1 MRTDP
6 GISAAAASDAYSDL
20 SRAEVVKGRPVALNG
35 DEYTVFGY
43 GADPD
48 SGFHATAYQ
57 NKKTNGIIIAYRG
70 TDPDIKAHTR
80 TALQD
85 AAVDFSMVRDRLN
98 PQKSAADAFTQ
109 KILDKA
115 ERFGVPKSQVTVA
128 GHSLGGTL
136 AEIEASEFGLRGVTF
151 NSYGAVDLGYDVPEG
166 GDKIVNYVMAGDP
179 VSAASRHYGQVVT
192 LASDQDLARLRD
204 ARYLD
209 APIDAIPPN
218 PLLGMSMGDHSITWF
233 TGHDSVLKPENMAQ
247 AMRNYAQFKPAID
260 HFRGDVY
267 NARAELAL
275 ALNSTQHL
283 NFESTYAHLS
293 PRMQQQL
300 AEYHAVTVD
309 PVIRDALEHNRVAAG
324 VTRALDQGSAIS
336 RAGGEYL
343 QQGGEQA
350 ARGFR
355 SVGQAVQ
362 QRADEVSRVAGT
374 ATPLDPVLAGG
385 VAVGAKAFGHV
396 AHAEAEGLART
407 SHLAGEAAHA
417 AGQLAADVGQGLKH
431 GVERGLHAYASA
443 VQSGVHR
450 GEAAIVRGVDDAI
463 ENHARLEKM
472 VDAVGHAYAD
482 ARRTV
487 TRGADAVQRAA
498 GDAYDTLSHPGRW
511 FGQAPATASADAPR
525 PARTHPA
532 APAEPA
538 LASGDPRHPDSANHA
553 LYSELHRRIPDASEA
568 RLLQFTAACH
578 AHKIT
583 AQNLRQ
589 IHFDRDGGHML
600 FQGAGMWATPASV
613 DVQAP
618 SPQPQQSIQQIQQ
631 REQQR
636 AQMMG
641 WLPPQN
647 VVGPQGPAFAGR

>member
-1 MRTDP
+1 MVR
-6 GISAAAASDAYSDL
+6 
-20 SRAEVVKGRPVALNG
+20 
-35 DEYTVFGY
+35 
-43 GADPD
+43 
-48 SGFHATAYQ
+48 
-57 NKKTNGIIIAYRG
+57 
-70 TDPDIKAHTR
+70 DIG
-80 TALQD
+80 
-85 AAVDFSMVRDRLN
+85 VDYSMVRDRIN
-98 PQKSAADAFTQ
+98 AQEKAAHEFTARVIEAA
-109 KILDKA
+109 KLSGISRDHVSL
-115 ERFGVPKSQVTVA
+115 V
-128 GHSLGGTL
+128 GHSLGGAL
-136 AEIEASEFGLRGVTF
+136 VEIESSNFDLRGMTF
-151 NSYGAVDLGYDVPEG
+151 NSYGAVDLGYDIPEG

-192 LASDQDLARLRD
+192 LASDQDLAKLRD

-233 TGHDSVLKPENMAQ
+233 TGHDSVLKPENMARG
-247 AMRNYAQFKPAID
+247 MRNYAQFKPAID

-275 ALNSTQHL
+275 ALNSTEHL

-293 PRMQQQL
+293 ARMQQQL
-300 AEYHAVTVD
+300 VEYHAATVD

-343 QQGGEQA
+343 QQGDEQA

-362 QRADEVSRVAGT
+362 QRTDEVSRMAAA
-374 ATPLDPVLAGG
+374 ATPLDPLLAGG
-385 VAVGAKAFGHV
+385 VAVGAKAFGYV
-396 AHAEAEGLART
+396 VHAEAEGMART

-417 AGQLAADVGQGLKH
+417 AGQLAADMGQGLKH
-431 GVERGLHAYASA
+431 GVERGVHAYASA

-450 GEAAIVRGVDDAI
+450 GEAAIVRGIDNAI
-463 ENHARLEKM
+463 ENHARFEKM
-472 VDAVGHAYAD
+472 IDAVGHAYAD

-487 TRGADAVQRAA
+487 THGVDAMQRAA
-498 GDAYDTLSHPGRW
+498 GEACDTLSHPGQW
-511 FGQAPATASADAPR
+511 FGQAPATPSVDAPR
-525 PARTHPA
+525 PARTQHA
-532 APAEPA
+532 APDEPA

-553 LYSELHRRIPDASEA
+553 LYIELHRRIPDASEA

-589 IHFDRDGGHML
+589 IHFDRGGGHML

-613 DVQAP
+613 DVKAP
-618 SPQPQQSIQQIQQ
+618 SPQPQQSIEQIQQ
-631 REQQR
+631 HDQQQ
-636 AQMMG
+636 AQMTG
-641 WLPPQN
+641 RLPPQN
-647 VVGPQGPAFAGR
+647 VVGPRGPAFAGR